1 MGGEAGEGKIS
12 KTATY
17 VWNFFCSTYKLNP
30 PNMTEFY
37 SIKIYS
43 QKKKEKK
50 KESETFYGINRI
62 IQGGAAKHSTHILI

>member
-43 QKKKEKK
+43 QKKKKK
-50 KESETFYGINRI
+50 KKKVKPFMGSTESFKAVLLNT
-62 IQGGAAKHSTHILI
+62 QHIY